1 MTYDDETRRNIL
13 AELVAAETPPE
24 REPDEVTAQDVV
36 DQIARETGRQ
46 LSLTAIRGRR
56 NNMVR
61 DGRATTRM
69 VRGDYHGRATR
80 VWRIIT

>member
-13 AELVAAETPPE
+13 AELVAAEIPPE

-36 DQIARETGRQ
+36 DQIAQETGQ
-46 LSLTAIRGRR
+46 QPSLHAVRR
-56 NNMVR
+56 RLDSLVR

-69 VRGDYHGRATR
+69 VRGDYYGRAQR
-80 VWRIIT
+80 AWRIIT